1 MPFPQLVA
9 TPHIFSYATGMSA
22 LFEEI
27 AWRQTPI
34 GELALRRRRL
44 HSGGEDIWEIKLDE
58 GYLMSSQFVAGEI
71 ALATLALEMV
81 EGKELDVIVG
91 GLGLGYTAEAALAD
105 HRVSRLTVVELI
117 PEVIEWH
124 VERKLPLGEAVAGD
138 PRCRLLQG
146 DFFAMSRTPGGFEED
161 RAPRSYDAVL
171 VDIDHSTRH
180 LIDARSASFY
190 DAPALADLA
199 AQLKPGGVF
208 ALWSSEA
215 EDAAFLDAMKA
226 TFTDVRA
233 ERVEF
238 DHPHRSEPAFNII
251 YLGRRP

>member
-1 MPFPQLVA
+1 MP
-9 TPHIFSYATGMSA
+9 A

-27 AWRQTPI
+27 DWRQTPI

-44 HSGGEDIWEIKLDE
+44 HSDGEDIWEIKLDE

-71 ALATLALEMV
+71 ALATLALEV
-81 EGKELDVIVG
+81 VQGESLEVVVG

-105 HRVSRLTVVELI
+105 DRVSRLTVVELI

-124 VERKLPLGEAVAGD
+124 VERKLPLGEIIACD
-138 PRCRLLQG
+138 PRCSLLQG
-146 DFFAMSRTPGGFEED
+146 DFFAMSRRLGGFEED
-161 RAPRSYDAVL
+161 QVLRSYDAIL
-171 VDIDHSTRH
+171 IDIDHSTKH

-190 DAPALADLA
+190 EAPALADLA
-199 AQLKPGGVF
+199 QQLKPGGVF

-215 EDAAFLDAMKA
+215 EDAAFLDAMMKI
-226 TFTDVRA
+226 FTEVRA

-238 DHPHRSEPAFNII
+238 AHPYRPEPAFNII
-251 YLGRRP
+251 YLGRRA